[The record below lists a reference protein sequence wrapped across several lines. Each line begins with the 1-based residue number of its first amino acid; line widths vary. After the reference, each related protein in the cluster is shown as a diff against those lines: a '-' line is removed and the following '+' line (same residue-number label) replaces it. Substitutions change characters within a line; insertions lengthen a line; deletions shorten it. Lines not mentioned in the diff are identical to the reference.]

1 MNNMDVHIRE
11 LGMADHDR
19 LLALMKA
26 TPGITVRSAD
36 GRGAIERYL
45 ARNPGLS
52 FVAQSGGELVGC
64 ALAGHD
70 GRRGYLQHVIVAPG
84 FRRNGIGRALVT
96 RCVAALEEQGIR
108 KMHLDIMAGNEAV
121 MPFWERLG
129 WFRRD
134 DLVRYSLITSE
145 DWNA

>member
-1 MNNMDVHIRE
+1 MNDIRIRE
-11 LGMADHDR
+11 LCMADHDR
-19 LLALMKA
+19 LLSLMTA
-26 TPGITVRSAD
+26 TPGITVRAAD
-36 GRGAIERYL
+36 GFQATERYL

-52 FVAQSGGELVGC
+52 FVAESGSELVGC

-84 FRRNGIGRALVT
+84 HRRNGIGRELVS
-96 RCVAALEEQGIR
+96 RCVAALDGEGIR
-108 KMHLDIMAGNEAV
+108 KMHLDVMAGNEAV

-134 DLVRYSLITSE
+134 DLVRFSLITSE
-145 DWNA
+145 DENA